1 EAVIDLAT
9 LKIAPGDYTFAFQS
23 LGICKY
29 RYNPAAVPLAEAEQ
43 KKAEAMLAAAA
54 AEAKK
59 IAATDA
65 EAAKKAA
72 EKQKAAEAAM
82 TTATSRMK
90 SVSTAANPTDTV
102 EILISQ
108 PIRVSV
114 KAAAPTTAAK

>member
-1 EAVIDLAT
+1 LISLR
-9 LKIAPGDYTFAFQS
+9 LKIAPGDYTFALQS

-43 KKAEAMLAAAA
+43 KKAEQLLAAVA

-65 EAAKKAA
+65 DAAKKAA
-72 EKQKAAEAAM
+72 EKQKQAEAAM
-82 TTATSRMK
+82 TAASTRMK
-90 SVSTAANPTDTV
+90 SVTTAANPTDTV

-114 KAAAPTTAAK
+114 KPAISVTTASK